1 VTSIGSSAFRGCSG
15 LTSVTIPSNV
25 TEIESNAFRGS
36 RLHSITCLATTAP
49 ILGSDVFAL
58 LLTSGTLYVPSGSD
72 YSSWLS
78 ELSNRWIIEYI

>member
-1 VTSIGSSAFRGCSG
+1 
-15 LTSVTIPSNV
+15 
-25 TEIESNAFRGS
+25 
-36 RLHSITCLATTAP
+36 
-49 ILGSDVFAL
+49 LGSDVFAL